1 MKIRHPEKINN
12 PINKIKKKPD
22 WIRTRI
28 VDTQNYFKTKEII
41 NKKKLHKNKI
51 CFPLT
56 LDYIDRI
63 CGCFSFFCHLT

>member
-41 NKKKLHKNKI
+41 NKKKLH
-51 CFPLT
+51 T
-56 LDYIDRI
+56 V
-63 CGCFSFFCHLT
+63 